1 MMDSAGPERD
11 DDPSKISDD
20 ADAVLDNLFYDCDKD
35 NSGRVSVSKL
45 IEYLRNAISSGT
57 EEFAGS
63 LDDLSLILDPDG
75 RDLEIGLTSFQ
86 EGIKEWISE
95 IRRQSYVNTD
105 DECPSPVAVN
115 CVDSPEA
122 RSFGSPKRFDLV
134 PDIPNASSD
143 SVEGL
148 GGSSPTK
155 DWDSEL
161 MSTIETLQLNNKRLI
176 EQQSAIQAQME
187 STEEA
192 NNQLTAEVESLR
204 KQLRSAQL
212 TIEKSRGKEKENA
225 ELRQAV
231 ADAMEANQCLQTK
244 ITQLE
249 KERALYES
257 NLKNIDEKLLE
268 TQAQVELL
276 EEERK
281 RLINDLAEQ
290 KQYCA
295 DLEEI
300 QGVKNDMI
308 AKESSTNSQMMAGF
322 ASQNEALKRE
332 KGRLEHRVLELE
344 DNLLRLKRSE
354 LSAEKNN
361 LVQNGPVATSTPF
374 VRQSSLQQEILDQ
387 ETSETIGLPSPM
399 VSGGLSLNDSL
410 DVDDMDTSLTDLS
423 QSWMSGVSLDSTGT
437 NASFEKYSLTA
448 RQLASEFNEKKEKT
462 LKHLNDLTALNRSVD
477 VRDKREIIR
486 EHLTREMD
494 TFAEK
499 ASSLYMKKKA
509 AEKRTVKLLAIVR
522 KLKEEN
528 KEFLEER
535 NEANQKLRQLAL
547 LNDENS
553 AKLLELEGKHEE
565 DMKTVV
571 EQNEKLESLEQQ
583 LSTVNL
589 DFFKARVEKESLS
602 RCLENEKRV
611 TTRLEDKVV
620 QLEKNQDELESQQ
633 TTLLVQIKELESE
646 LVKATSQLSM
656 EKRRTSSLEESI
668 QMSISR
674 HSDELKEIFETIPG
688 SDSDLLSRSTQSPR
702 CSSPCIT
709 SYMVRTRL
717 CDFVSKCDRSKR
729 MQGVGSDYPDQET
742 AKTLQKEEAFE
753 NFQDNDLFRLRSS
766 SSSSDSLSPQID
778 IHESEDTSES
788 PSGKFVQL
796 VENDDRELLTTS
808 CQTDIK
814 ELVSTGSQTELLRE
828 LERLERE
835 LGVADK
841 GTCTEEDI
849 FENEKQRRRK
859 SGIIESPC
867 PEIRTLGTTLKS
879 SEETPTKI
887 TMEDSSS
894 SKETLSVEKDK
905 TATNLWRK
913 KLSVAFKIP
922 EEFDYESAT
931 SAALENSVGSNNFV
945 DGVSLRVRPALNDKE
960 IEKQFKTL
968 VLAFQTDQE
977 TLNRRLEVQARARE
991 IAECNMNKELQSMS
1005 NTLKE
1010 FEQLCFTKDMQ
1021 DMLSVLKTHLEIVK
1035 KSSQRMITQTEQ
1047 HGCVKQEA
1055 RMSSGVEVMICHAE
1069 NLTRHMERVRE
1080 DLNELRMKERLAA
1093 DESASPGTLANGP
1106 TRLGLDSQ
1114 RVGSPSPPLP
1124 HQSEAGGDGTKQN
1137 SLLNFVMA
1145 FHTTSMRAK
1154 EALRSFRRRTEA
1166 SRQEREAS
1174 GASLRQ
1180 TEEPSVTK
1188 IDSSP
1193 TESLPETESTGTPA
1207 VVVSDSEGK
1216 NGNINVEETEGRQH
1230 EHEDEVVPVD
1240 HPVESE
1246 EDDEIKDSSEN
1257 ESESGR
1263 IDSEVNSVHETSK
1276 RPSVSWRFLS
1286 TAFRF
1291 TTYVFI
1297 FMLII
1302 FIGVTIFVKTDIIVI
1317 ERDFV
1322 MSRIR
1327 KLLHPFIE
1335 VVYHEIPPQ

>member
-1 MMDSAGPERD
+1 MMDTAGPEKD

-20 ADAVLDNLFYDCDKD
+20 ADAVLDNFFYDCDKD
-35 NSGRVSVSKL
+35 NTGRVSVSKL

-75 RDLEIGLTSFQ
+75 KDMEIGLTSFQ

-95 IRRQSYVNTD
+95 IRRQSYVNAD

-115 CVDSPEA
+115 CMDSPEA
-122 RSFGSPKRFDLV
+122 RSYGSPKRFNHV

-148 GGSSPTK
+148 GGTSPVK

-187 STEEA
+187 NTEEG
-192 NNQLTAEVESLR
+192 NNLLMAEVESLR

-212 TIEKSRGKEKENA
+212 TIEKNKGKEKENA

-249 KERALYES
+249 KERTLHEG

-281 RLINDLAEQ
+281 RLVNDLAEQ
-290 KQYCA
+290 KQYCT

-354 LSAEKNN
+354 LSAEKNS
-361 LVQNGPVATSTPF
+361 LVQNGPAASSTPF

-399 VSGGLSLNDSL
+399 VGSGLSLNDSL
-410 DVDDMDTSLTDLS
+410 HVDDIDTSLTDLN

-437 NASFEKYSLTA
+437 TASFEKYSLTA
-448 RQLASEFNEKKEKT
+448 RQLAGEFNLKKEKT
-462 LKHLNDLTALNRSVD
+462 LKHLDELTALNRSVD
-477 VRDKREIIR
+477 VREKREIIR
-486 EHLTREMD
+486 EHLAREMD

-499 ASSLYMKKKA
+499 TSSLYMKKKA
-509 AEKRTVKLLAIVR
+509 AEKRTVKLLAIVK

-535 NEANQKLRQLAL
+535 NEAHQKLRQLAL

-553 AKLLELEGKHEE
+553 AKLLELEGKHEQ
-565 DMKTVV
+565 DRKTVT

-583 LSTVNL
+583 LSTVSL

-611 TTRLEDKVV
+611 TTRLEDKVG

-633 TTLLVQIKELESE
+633 TNLLVQIKELESE

-674 HSDELKEIFETIPG
+674 HSDELKDIFEAIPH
-688 SDSDLLSRSTQSPR
+688 SDSELFNRSRQSPR

-717 CDFVSKCDRSKR
+717 YDFVSKCDGSKR

-742 AKTLQKEEAFE
+742 TKTLQKEEALETFE
-753 NFQDNDLFRLRSS
+753 DNDLFRLRSPS
-766 SSSSDSLSPQID
+766 LSSDSLSPQID
-778 IHESEDTSES
+778 RHESDDTCES

-808 CQTDIK
+808 CQTDLK

-828 LERLERE
+828 LQRFERE
-835 LGVADK
+835 LGVVDK
-841 GTCTEEDI
+841 GTCTEEDH
-849 FENEKQRRRK
+849 FEYEKQRRRR
-859 SGIIESPC
+859 SGIIESPG
-867 PEIRTLGTTLKS
+867 PEVRTLGTTPKS

-887 TMEDSSS
+887 TGGDSSS
-894 SKETLSVEKDK
+894 GKATLSVEKDK

-931 SAALENSVGSNNFV
+931 SAALENSVGGNNFV

-968 VLAFQTDQE
+968 VLAFQTDHD

-991 IAECNMNKELQSMS
+991 IAESNMNKELQSMS
-1005 NTLKE
+1005 NSLKE

-1021 DMLSVLKTHLEIVK
+1021 DMLSLLKTHLEIIK
-1035 KSSQRMITQTEQ
+1035 KSSQRIITQTEQ

-1069 NLTRHMERVRE
+1069 NLTRHLERVRE
-1080 DLNELRMKERLAA
+1080 DLNDLRMKERLVA

-1106 TRLGLDSQ
+1106 TRLGIDSQ
-1114 RVGSPSPPLP
+1114 TVSSPSSPLP
-1124 HQSEAGGDGTKQN
+1124 HQSEGGGDGTKQN

-1174 GASLRQ
+1174 ASPVRQ
-1180 TEEPSVTK
+1180 TEEPSGK
-1188 IDSSP
+1188 KMDSSL
-1193 TESLPETESTGTPA
+1193 TESMPEAESSGTPV
-1207 VVVSDSEGK
+1207 VVVSDSEGE
-1216 NGNINVEETEGRQH
+1216 NDNINTELREGTQD
-1230 EHEDEVVPVD
+1230 EHEDEMVTVHLPA
-1240 HPVESE
+1240 ESE
-1246 EDDEIKDSSEN
+1246 GNDQIKDASEN
-1257 ESESGR
+1257 ESESDVL
-1263 IDSEVNSVHETSK
+1263 DSEVNSFQETSK
-1276 RPSVSWRFLS
+1276 RPSVCWRFLS
-1286 TAFRF
+1286 AAFRF
-1291 TTYVFI
+1291 TTFVVI
-1297 FMLII
+1297 FLLII
-1302 FIGVTIFVKTDIIVI
+1302 FIGVTIFVKTDIVVI

-1322 MSRIR
+1322 MSRLR
-1327 KLLHPFIE
+1327 KLLDPFIE
-1335 VVYHEIPPQ
+1335 VVYHEVPPQ